1 MLLFYKMLNHKY
13 GGVLNVY
20 EHVVSSVQEKWS
32 KNLYIAAVS
41 YGRTV
46 S

>member
-1 MLLFYKMLNHKY
+1 MTLVCNL
-13 GGVLNVY
+13 V
-20 EHVVSSVQEKWS
+20 VQEKWS